1 MNGAPWYLPATPSW
15 SGVWS
20 SNSSA
25 LSPIF
30 LSWSPART
38 TVERQKLQTANG
50 DAAERNSTGA
60 PQLGHAARYA
70 RWGEGSEVAN
80 RCGCTKEAPRG
91 ASSRRHITSNELL
104 QQLGLL
110 RVELFLR

>member
-1 MNGAPWYLPATPSW
+1 MNGAPWYLPETPSC

-20 SNSSA
+20 SKSSA

-30 LSWSPART
+30 LSSSPART

-60 PQLGHAARYA
+60 PQFGHAAR
-70 RWGEGSEVAN
+70 
-80 RCGCTKEAPRG
+80 
-91 ASSRRHITSNELL
+91 
-104 QQLGLL
+104 
-110 RVELFLR
+110 

>member
-1 MNGAPWYLPATPSW
+1 VPLTPSC

-25 LSPIF
+25 LSPI
-30 LSWSPART
+30 LRSSLPART

-60 PQLGHAARYA
+60 PQFGHGAR
-70 RWGEGSEVAN
+70 
-80 RCGCTKEAPRG
+80 
-91 ASSRRHITSNELL
+91 
-104 QQLGLL
+104 
-110 RVELFLR
+110 

>member
-1 MNGAPWYLPATPSW
+1 
-15 SGVWS
+15 VWS

-30 LSWSPART
+30 RSSLPART

-60 PQLGHAARYA
+60 PQFGHGAR
-70 RWGEGSEVAN
+70 
-80 RCGCTKEAPRG
+80 
-91 ASSRRHITSNELL
+91 
-104 QQLGLL
+104 
-110 RVELFLR
+110 

>member
-1 MNGAPWYLPATPSW
+1 MKVAPWYLPAAPSC

-20 SNSSA
+20 SKTSA

-50 DAAERNSTGA
+50 AAAERNSTGA
-60 PQLGHAARYA
+60 PQLGQAAR
-70 RWGEGSEVAN
+70 
-80 RCGCTKEAPRG
+80 
-91 ASSRRHITSNELL
+91 
-104 QQLGLL
+104 
-110 RVELFLR
+110 